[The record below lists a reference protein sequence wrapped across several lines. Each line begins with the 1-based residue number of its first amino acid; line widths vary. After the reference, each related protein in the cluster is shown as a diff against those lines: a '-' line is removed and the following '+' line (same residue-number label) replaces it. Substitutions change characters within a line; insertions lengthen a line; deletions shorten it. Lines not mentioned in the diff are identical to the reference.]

1 MADTDDLVISVGFS
15 DAKLVAEANKV
26 VAMFKKKGEE
36 AQKAFVD
43 AQGKVTNTQAVRA
56 YMREMDRLAKTFDP
70 VYRAAKVYEKKVNDL
85 DRALEKGAISQ
96 QRYATEVGRA
106 AKEFNKAAN
115 ELDDVARKGV
125 QGGTG
130 LQNTAYQLQDVAV
143 QIGAGTSAAQALGQ
157 QLPQLLSGFG
167 TLGVLAGTAAAVVLP
182 LGAYFLKTAFDS
194 ETLDDRLKEL
204 ADTTEDYTAKAEVA
218 ARPIEDLR
226 RQYGDLADEVQ
237 RANSTIAQ
245 MAGVRARGDTL
256 GAARALPGGLGA
268 DLNAQRTA
276 GLSDAEWAAVQ
287 SNIMDKLR
295 SKTGAT
301 AEQADKL
308 RMALNR
314 IGSSNDL
321 EAVVR
326 DGENLLAVFADMATN
341 ADADQLAFLG
351 DWGAQVQAVM
361 QAAQDQIR
369 ATKTEIERVTEQYQT
384 DTDKLKSLSNDREI
398 AQKQLDDA
406 IRTGNEEAVRAWKER
421 LGLIDQEISKTQTL
435 ALENDKLFQAMQQR
449 LQQRFPQLLDDLFEG
464 AIGTSATQFGKDA
477 DASKRGI
484 RELIKSRE
492 SGGDYNATL
501 DNGAYTGGA
510 RDLVNMTIN
519 EVLEMQRDM
528 LRHPSNK
535 KNSSAAGAYQIVGK
549 TLQSLVDELGLTGNE
564 LYDPQMQDRLADQ
577 LLRRRRGQGI
587 EGLRQEWQGLENVS
601 PALIQQALGAQS
613 IPRVDPEI
621 AAEQK
626 KALDEQIRERERLA
640 KQAKE
645 YGDQLARN
653 LLTDQ
658 ETAKLNAQQAEQIA
672 AIKAQNLSDAEESRA
687 IADVTAEIEKQRTIL
702 ALLADAKKRNVDL
715 DAMLADGSMTYRQ
728 AIEAL
733 GEAKRAEIVATNERA
748 IAEGKVAEAQQ
759 LMADAQ
765 ERTKQ
770 GLLDS
775 IVAGESFT
783 QVLAGVAQQ
792 FAKVALEA
800 ALFNTGPWASGG
812 SGGGI
817 LGGLW
822 GLVTGR
828 GFSSGG
834 YTGNIGTSSIA
845 GVVHGGEY
853 VMSAPAV
860 QRIGLPNLEAMH
872 RGGSVGDGPK
882 IIINNNAP
890 GAQVST
896 EYATKDEVRL
906 LVSQGIAGQS
916 RSQSDM
922 QYLRG
927 GR

>member
-1 MADTDDLVISVGFS
+1 MADTDDLVISAGFS

-26 VAMFKKKGEE
+26 VAFYKKKGEE

-56 YMREMDRLAKTFDP
+56 HMREMDRLAKTFDP
-70 VYRAAKVYEKKVNDL
+70 AYRAAKVYEKKVNDL
-85 DRALEKGAISQ
+85 NSALDKGAISQ

-130 LQNTAYQLQDVAV
+130 LQNTAFQLQDVAV

-167 TLGVLAGTAAAVVLP
+167 TFGVLAGTAAAVAVP
-182 LGAYFLKTAFDS
+182 LGAALLKVAFDS
-194 ETLDDRLKEL
+194 QTLDDRLKEL
-204 ADTTEDYTAKAEVA
+204 TDTTGDYTAKAEA
-218 ARPIEDLR
+218 AATPIEALR

-245 MAGVRARGDTL
+245 MAGIRARGDTL
-256 GAARALPGGLGA
+256 GAARALPSGIGV
-268 DLNAQRTA
+268 DLNVQRTA
-276 GLSDAEWAAVQ
+276 GLSDTEWAAVQ
-287 SNIMDKLR
+287 SNIMDDLR
-295 SKTGAT
+295 NKTGAT
-301 AEQADKL
+301 ADQADKL

-326 DGENLLAVFADMATN
+326 DGENLLSVFADMATN
-341 ADADQLAFLG
+341 ANADQVAFLG
-351 DWGAQVQAVM
+351 TWGAQVQAVM

-369 ATKTEIERVTEQYQT
+369 ATKTEIERVTDQYET
-384 DTDKLKSLSNDREI
+384 DTEKLKSLSNDREV
-398 AQKQLDDA
+398 AQRQLDDA
-406 IRTGNEEAVRAWKER
+406 IRTGNDEAIRAWNER
-421 LGLIDQEISKTQTL
+421 LGLIDQEISKTQQL
-435 ALENDKLFQAMQQR
+435 ALANDKLFQAMQQR
-449 LQQRFPQLLDDLFEG
+449 LQQQFPQFLDDLFEG
-464 AIGTSATQFGKDA
+464 AIGTSATQFGRDA
-477 DASKRGI
+477 EASKQGI

-501 DNGAYTGGA
+501 DNGAYTGGQ

-528 LRHPSNK
+528 LRHPNNK

-587 EGLRQEWQGLENVS
+587 QGLRQEWQGLENVS
-601 PALIQQALGAQS
+601 PALIQQALGQQS
-613 IPRVDPEI
+613 IARMDPELQR
-621 AAEQK
+621 EQDEALK
-626 KALDEQIRERERLA
+626 KQIRDRERLA
-640 KQAKE
+640 EQAKQ
-645 YGDQLARN
+645 YGAQLAQN
-653 LLTDQ
+653 LLTTQ
-658 ETAKLNAQQAEQIA
+658 ETAKLDAQMADQIA
-672 AIKAQNLSDAEESRA
+672 AIKAQNLSDDAEATA
-687 IADVTAEIEKQRTIL
+687 IAQVTAEAEKQRTIL
-702 ALLADAKKRNVDL
+702 TLLADAKRRNVDL

-748 IAEGKVAEAQQ
+748 LAEGRVAEAQQ

-765 ERTKQ
+765 ERVKQ

-775 IVAGESFT
+775 IVAGESFRD
-783 QVLAGVAQQ
+783 VLAGVAQQ

-812 SGGGI
+812 AGGGI

-822 GLVTGR
+822 GLISGR

-834 YTGNIGTSSIA
+834 YTGNIGTRSVA

-860 QRIGLPNLEAMH
+860 QRIGLPTLETLH
-872 RGGSVGDGPK
+872 NGGSVGGAPS
-882 IIINNNAP
+882 IVINNNAP
-890 GAQVST
+890 GVQVTT
-896 EYATKDEVRL
+896 EYATKDEVRFMIT
-906 LVSQGIAGQS
+906 QGIAGNS
-916 RSQSDM
+916 RASADS